1 MNHESLHGVTP
12 GQEHRK
18 EEFLRDL
25 RPARVRLGSLVRRR
39 TCFAGLVLG
48 ALFCELVWPAT
59 LLVLLPLTTGLFF
72 LRRQLCRDERLP
84 MRMPR
89 DWNRPDPGDVQ
100 AKGSE
105 HKARGAFYLGN
116 DLEDNRELWIA
127 REDVLT
133 HLLILGTT
141 GSGKT
146 ETLVSLAFNFLA
158 AGSGLLYVD
167 PKAAPKLAA
176 QIYTMARLMGRDD
189 DFLVLSYMADKQ
201 AQKSMRTLGH
211 MRTPA
216 RQSNT
221 QNPFADG
228 TANQLTQL
236 LFALMPEDSGSNAIF
251 ANNAQTL
258 ISGLMFVL
266 VELRDKGEIPLSI
279 GIIRKYLMSLP
290 DIDALARR
298 SDLSEKSILA
308 LRAGLATVGWDMSRQ
323 LHQQPKN
330 FAEQYGYA
338 RAYFGRA
345 LSLLVDNYGRI
356 FMTTHGE
363 IDAVDVITSRRIC
376 VTLIPSMDKDP
387 RELRNLGQICLSSI
401 RNACAVGLGDSV
413 QGRLADV
420 LGALPTDARSPFGV
434 VVDEYAAI
442 ETPGFEILLTQGQGL
457 GIAVTVAS
465 QDFAGIRRASEH
477 AAEQIVSNCKVKMFM
492 CQEDP
497 RQTFELIRAIA
508 GEAWVQKSTGWSV
521 ANPARSLTYA
531 DNLAVSMEKMPRVD
545 FRDLQKQVEGQM
557 TIFFKGE
564 MVRARSFYAAPPLN
578 PWQEVRLAY
587 HLKLQQPDR
596 TSLSGFSTSYRQLV
610 CFLDD
615 LARGDW
621 PAAGALS
628 GDSPGAL
635 QGRQP
640 EEAGEAGTAGEA
652 EAAMDDLLE
661 SVLRVWEALEQDAGQ
676 TAGVPDRTDR
686 ADRAGWA
693 DGADSVHR
701 LVAALLAALAEQAG
715 APAARKKDTG
725 AALPAAWQG
734 SGLRG
739 EEREEA
745 GEDSQGE
752 QEADARTGQAG
763 GAGGLDIRGQ
773 DDRAGHVRPD
783 LPDTPGT
790 SGSPATLPIPA
801 WLAEFAAEAEAADRD
816 CYLPGP
822 EDLMDCAAC
831 SSGAART
838 EILREV
844 QAAEKARQA
853 QAGREARQGAAPRDV
868 VRGQDD

>member
-72 LRRQLCRDERLP
+72 LRRQLCRGERLP

-105 HKARGAFYLGN
+105 HRARGAFYLGN

-442 ETPGFEILLTQGQGL
+442 ETPGFEILLTQGRGL

-477 AAEQIVSNCKVKMFM
+477 AAEQVVSNCKVKMFM

-596 TSLSGFSTSYRQLV
+596 NSLSGFSTSYRQLV

-628 GDSPGAL
+628 GDSTGAL

-734 SGLRG
+734 SGL
-739 EEREEA
+739 
-745 GEDSQGE
+745 QGE